1 MGKNEVL
8 ELFPEIAEVD
18 ELLQNTVFA
27 VKHGFRNEYAPVA
40 YTVQRSRDQ
49 NKNSVHSK
57 KNTSCA
63 QKG

>member
-27 VKHGFRNEYAPVA
+27 VKHGFRNEYAPAA

-57 KNTSCA
+57 NTSCA

>member
-1 MGKNEVL
+1 MGKDKVL

-27 VKHGFRNEYAPVA
+27 VKHGFRNAYAPAA
-40 YTVQRSRDQ
+40 YTVQQSRDQ

-57 KNTSCA
+57 NTSCA

>member
-1 MGKNEVL
+1 MGKDKIL

-27 VKHGFRNEYAPVA
+27 VKHGFRNEYAPAA

-57 KNTSCA
+57 NTSCA

>member
-27 VKHGFRNEYAPVA
+27 VKHGFRNAYAPAA
-40 YTVQRSRDQ
+40 YTVQKSRDK
-49 NKNSVHSK
+49 NKSSVHSE
-57 KNTSCA
+57 NTNCA